1 MSRAY
6 SSPSRRRRL
15 TSAFIAVGLLAGV
28 LLVVGSRCTGAWAQA
43 GQSVADAVI
52 NAAAPQLAAWIATRR
67 DALAPRCQ
75 PPPPQI
81 VKQLTPYFPPLLLQ
95 PVRFCVGWSRETGGA
110 PFLMTGARAMTLD
123 HIIVFRDEAVAIDPV
138 IWAHE
143 LTHVEQYE
151 RWGISGF
158 SDRYLRNR
166 AEVEAEAWQAA
177 ADYKMWALE
186 SGRIK

>member
-1 MSRAY
+1 MSRAP
-6 SSPSRRRRL
+6 SSAPPRRRL
-15 TSAFIAVGLLAGV
+15 TSTLIALALMAGV
-28 LLVVGSRCTGAWAQA
+28 SLVVGTRAPGAWAQTS
-43 GQSVADAVI
+43 QSVADAVI
-52 NAAAPQLAAWIATRR
+52 KAAAPQLAAWIASRR
-67 DALAPRCQ
+67 NALEPRCQ
-75 PPPPQI
+75 PPPRQI
-81 VKQLTPYFPPLLLQ
+81 VEQLTPYFPPLLLR
-95 PVRFCVGWSRETGGA
+95 PVRFCVGWPREAGGG

-123 HIIVFRDEAVAIDPV
+123 HVIVFRDEAVATDPV

-143 LTHVEQYE
+143 LTHVQQYE

-186 SGRIK
+186 TGRVK